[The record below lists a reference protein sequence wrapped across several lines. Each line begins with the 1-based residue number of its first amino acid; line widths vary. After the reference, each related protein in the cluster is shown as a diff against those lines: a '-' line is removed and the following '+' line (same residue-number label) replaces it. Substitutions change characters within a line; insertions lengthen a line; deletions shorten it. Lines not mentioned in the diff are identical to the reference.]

1 MITSDKQCLAS
12 RKQLA
17 MLKESL
23 TANLKK
29 DIPDEIK
36 SVSKAQLQELID
48 QIESEVSEYECLK
61 TLNLQDLEIH
71 SVHDLMVT
79 PIRYRIIL
87 PPTLQL
93 SS

>member
-29 DIPDEIK
+29 DIPDVIK

-48 QIESEVSEYECLK
+48 QIESEVSEYESLK
-61 TLNLQDLEIH
+61 T
-71 SVHDLMVT
+71 
-79 PIRYRIIL
+79 
-87 PPTLQL
+87 
-93 SS
+93 